1 MQNNKQILAPQV
13 KLTSGSCPYFYNMY
27 RCCCETSLKLVY
39 MCQFCTRFTGTGIVF
54 IAGFRTCFNPTPNIN
69 LTYGYMFVLNW
80 MYSAQ
85 SFPIETASTHTNTH
99 THTHTRG
106 KGKSNFYETK
116 TAFSR
121 VVFLLTPLVSRVF
134 FSGTFLCIVACGKY
148 SHIYIYIIMPRYTVY
163 RFSRISFIDI
173 TYLRFSFRFSL
184 FESSFTYI

>member
-54 IAGFRTCFNPTPNIN
+54 TAGFRTCFNPTPNIN

-99 THTHTRG
+99 THTHEARANQISMKPKRPFQGLCFFNPSG
-106 KGKSNFYETK
+106 K
-116 TAFSR
+116 
-121 VVFLLTPLVSRVF
+121 
-134 FSGTFLCIVACGKY
+134 
-148 SHIYIYIIMPRYTVY
+148 
-163 RFSRISFIDI
+163 
-173 TYLRFSFRFSL
+173 
-184 FESSFTYI
+184 